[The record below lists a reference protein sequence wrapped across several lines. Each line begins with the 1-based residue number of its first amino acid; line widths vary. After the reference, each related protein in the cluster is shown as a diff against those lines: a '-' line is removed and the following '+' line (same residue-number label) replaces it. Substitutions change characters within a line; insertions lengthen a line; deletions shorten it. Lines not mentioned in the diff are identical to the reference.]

1 MYQAAGGSFAG
12 LGGGAEFWVVG
23 KIVVDGEI
31 GTVGVVTPVKD
42 GKPGNWLVMS
52 VNQSSGGG

>member
-1 MYQAAGGSFAG
+1 MYQAAAGSFAG
-12 LGGGAEFWVVG
+12 WGGGAGFWVVG
-23 KIVVDGEI
+23 KIGVDG
-31 GTVGVVTPVKD
+31 VDGVVTPVKD